1 MAPHERSGMSL
12 RWEFVPDLGGTDR
25 AVRWRWRAHTQS
37 GKLFAESREAFET
50 LSECVGDARQHGYH
64 PPAE

>member
-1 MAPHERSGMSL
+1 MVPHEGSGMSL
-12 RWEFVPDLGGTDR
+12 RWEFAPEVAGAER

-37 GKLFAESREAFET
+37 ARLFAESRQSFDT
-50 LSECVGDARQHGYH
+50 LTECVEDAKQHGYH